1 MKNKDLNKTR
11 CQDKK
16 RNKMKNITNTILT
29 LLALTTGTTAN
40 AQSFSMTLH
49 LDAIELSTG
58 IKSTAP
64 IDQNPIQYDYKWD
77 NDAPVL
83 VSLGVLAI
91 CVTIVVLATTA
102 SSSEQTDTTSDQYP
116 LTR

>member
-1 MKNKDLNKTR
+1 MKN
-11 CQDKK
+11 
-16 RNKMKNITNTILT
+16 MTNTILMLT
-29 LLALTTGTTAN
+29 ALTTGTTAN
-40 AQSFSMTLH
+40 AQSFSMTPH
-49 LDAIELSTG
+49 IDKIELSTG
-58 IKSTAP
+58 IKAVP
-64 IDQNPIQYDYKWD
+64 DLNYEPIQYDYKWD

-102 SSSEQTDTTSDQYP
+102 SSSEQADTTRDQYP

>member
-1 MKNKDLNKTR
+1 MKN
-11 CQDKK
+11 
-16 RNKMKNITNTILT
+16 MTNTILM
-29 LLALTTGTTAN
+29 LIALTTGTTAN
-40 AQSFSMTLH
+40 AQTFSMTPH

-64 IDQNPIQYDYKWD
+64 IEQNPIQYDYKWD

-83 VSLGVLAI
+83 ISLGVLAI
-91 CVTIVVLATTA
+91 CVTVVVLATQA
-102 SSSEQTDTTSDQYP
+102 SSDEQTDSTRDQYP